1 MNKSKK
7 KIIGILGGT
16 FDPPHDGH
24 KFISKY
30 AILKLN
36 LKEVWW
42 IVTYRNPLKFD
53 SSNYLD
59 RLSRVKEYL
68 ESRQIKVIEMQEGKN
83 IYAIDLILFLK
94 KKFKNYDFIWLMG
107 TDNIEKL
114 HLWKKWKEIFYN
126 IPIAIFDRPSYSF
139 IITKSKAL
147 FYFRKARIKNNF
159 SRRFKFSKS
168 PEWAFIRGLKN
179 HQSSSNIRSQE

>member
-7 KIIGILGGT
+7 KFIGILGGT

-53 SSNYLD
+53 SSNYSD
-59 RLSRVKEYL
+59 RLSRVKEFL
-68 ESRQIKVIEMQEGKN
+68 ESRQIKVIEMEEGKN
-83 IYAIDLILFLK
+83 IYTIDLILFLK
-94 KKFKNYDFIWLMG
+94 KKIQ
-107 TDNIEKL
+107 KL
-114 HLWKKWKEIFYN
+114 
-126 IPIAIFDRPSYSF
+126 
-139 IITKSKAL
+139 
-147 FYFRKARIKNNF
+147 
-159 SRRFKFSKS
+159 
-168 PEWAFIRGLKN
+168 
-179 HQSSSNIRSQE
+179 